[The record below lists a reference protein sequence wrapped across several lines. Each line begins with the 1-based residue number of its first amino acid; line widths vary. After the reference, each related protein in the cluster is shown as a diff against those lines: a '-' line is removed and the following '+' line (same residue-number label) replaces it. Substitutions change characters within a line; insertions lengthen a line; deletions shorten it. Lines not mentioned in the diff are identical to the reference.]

1 MSAATPYLPPG
12 QLVDVGGFDL
22 HLRCEG
28 EGRPTVIIETGLGD
42 HMESWTGV
50 QLAAAQH
57 TRVCLYDRAGA
68 GWSDSDKEAP
78 TFTRMVRNLRVLLD
92 RAAIE
97 GPYVLVAHS
106 HGGLLVRRFAAE
118 YRDDVVAVLLIESSH
133 ENQVRR
139 MSEALAQA
147 TLSDLGRKRF
157 CQVESPVS
165 IVRAS
170 GLVNAYLAIWT
181 PENLR
186 PMLPAAI
193 NQTRYCATV
202 RDEAR
207 VFQQAA
213 SQVEPPSS
221 LDELPL
227 IVLTASRGMSLDPRA
242 SQMGMP
248 LEAIA
253 EWDALWLEL
262 QGELAELSNNS
273 EHRIVSGAGHFI
285 QLDRPDVV
293 VESIHSLLT
302 MTRCGWIQAES
313 TALSTN
319 LSRGM

>member
-1 MSAATPYLPPG
+1 
-12 QLVDVGGFDL
+12 
-22 HLRCEG
+22 
-28 EGRPTVIIETGLGD
+28 
-42 HMESWTGV
+42 
-50 QLAAAQH
+50 
-57 TRVCLYDRAGA
+57 
-68 GWSDSDKEAP
+68 
-78 TFTRMVRNLRVLLD
+78 
-92 RAAIE
+92 
-97 GPYVLVAHS
+97 
-106 HGGLLVRRFAAE
+106 
-118 YRDDVVAVLLIESSH
+118 
-133 ENQVRR
+133 
-139 MSEALAQA
+139 
-147 TLSDLGRKRF
+147 
-157 CQVESPVS
+157 
-165 IVRAS
+165 
-170 GLVNAYLAIWT
+170 
-181 PENLR
+181 
-186 PMLPAAI
+186 MLPAAI

-213 SQVEPPSS
+213 SHVEPPSS
-221 LDELPL
+221 LDDLPL